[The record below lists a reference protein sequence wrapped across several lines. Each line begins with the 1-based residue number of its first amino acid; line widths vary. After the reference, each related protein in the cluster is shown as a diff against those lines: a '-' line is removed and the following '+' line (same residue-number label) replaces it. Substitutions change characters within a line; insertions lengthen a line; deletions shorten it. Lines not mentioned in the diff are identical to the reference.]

1 MRGSPGNK
9 EDYMKHTTMKQ
20 EQQIDRKAQQGKMK
34 SRMEAYQKGYRR
46 QDAKRQAMLKASRKE

>member
-1 MRGSPGNK
+1 
-9 EDYMKHTTMKQ
+9 MKHTTMKQ

-34 SRMEAYQKGYRR
+34 SRMEAYQKSYKH